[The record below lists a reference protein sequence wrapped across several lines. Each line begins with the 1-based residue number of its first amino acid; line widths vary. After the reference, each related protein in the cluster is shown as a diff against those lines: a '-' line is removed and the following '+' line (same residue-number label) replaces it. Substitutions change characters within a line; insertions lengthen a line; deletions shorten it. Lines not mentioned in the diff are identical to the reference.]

1 MDKNTY
7 FIADTHIGF
16 GSRRTVAVRG
26 FGSNWERHEEEVVN
40 GINRVIDRH
49 KVLYILGDVGSSDD
63 YLHLKKFLGKLN
75 TRRIYLL
82 LGNHDNEK
90 YFEQLKKEHVIIDY
104 DKIFQLK
111 CHKVHFTLCHY
122 PIFEWE
128 GFFKNGIHLYGHT
141 HNNIQL
147 GWKSMDVGIDNIGYT
162 PISVD
167 EVVSLLQKYD
177 NTDKYHKKLFLDKR
191 Y

>member
-40 GINRVIDRH
+40 GINRVIDKH
-49 KVLYILGDVGSSDD
+49 KVLYILGDVGSADD
-63 YLHLKKFLGKLN
+63 YQHLKKFLGKLN

-90 YFEQLKKEHVIIDY
+90 NFEQLKKEHVIIGY

-111 CHKVHFTLCHY
+111 CHRVHFTLCHY

-162 PISVD
+162 PISVE
-167 EVVSLLQKYD
+167 EVVSLLSKYD
-177 NTDKYHKKLFLDKR
+177 NIDKYHKKLFLDKR

>member
-1 MDKNTY
+1 MNKNTY

-26 FGSNWERHEEEVVN
+26 FGCNWERHEQTVLE
-40 GINRVIDRH
+40 GINRVIDRN
-49 KVLYILGDVGSSDD
+49 KVLYILGDVGSTND
-63 YLHLKKFLGKLN
+63 YEHLKQFLGKIH
-75 TRRIYLL
+75 TRKIYLL

-90 YFEQLKKEHVIIDY
+90 FFKQLEVEHVIMGY
-104 DKIFQLK
+104 DKIIQEK
-111 CHKVHFTLCHY
+111 CHKVPITLCHY

-128 GFFKNGIHLYGHT
+128 GFFKNGIHLFGHT
-141 HNNIQL
+141 HNSLDL

-162 PISVD
+162 PISMD
-167 EVVSLLQKYD
+167 EVMAQLSKYD
-177 NTDKYHKKLFLDKR
+177 NIDKYHKKAILDKR

>member
-7 FIADTHIGF
+7 FIADTHIGY

-26 FGSNWERHEEEVVN
+26 FGCNWERHEQAVLE
-40 GINRVIDRH
+40 GINRVIDRR
-49 KVLYILGDVGSSDD
+49 KVLYILGDVGSADD
-63 YLHLKKFLGKLN
+63 YDHLKKFLGKIN
-75 TRRIYLL
+75 TRRIILL
-82 LGNHDNEK
+82 LGNHDDEK
-90 YFEQLKKEHVIIDY
+90 NFKRLKEEHVIIDY
-104 DKIFQLK
+104 DKLIHEK
-111 CHKVHFTLCHY
+111 CHRTHFTLCHY

-128 GFFKNGIHLYGHT
+128 GFFKNGIHLYGHC
-141 HNNIQL
+141 HNNVEL

-167 EVVSLLQKYD
+167 EVMAQLSKYD
-177 NTDKYHKKLFLDKR
+177 NIDEYDKKLILDKR

>member
-7 FIADTHIGF
+7 FIADTHIGY
-16 GSRRTVAVRG
+16 GSRRTVSMRG
-26 FGSNWERHEEEVVN
+26 FGCNWERHEQVVLE

-63 YLHLKKFLGKLN
+63 YPHLKQFLGKIN
-75 TRRIYLL
+75 TRKIFLL

-90 YFEQLKKEHVIIDY
+90 FFKRLLEEHVIIGY
-104 DKIFQLK
+104 DKLVHEK

-128 GFFKNGIHLYGHT
+128 GFFKNGIHLFGHT
-141 HNNIQL
+141 HNNLTL
-147 GWKSMDVGIDNIGYT
+147 GWKSMDVGIDNIGYQ

-167 EVVSLLQKYD
+167 EIMAQLSKYD
-177 NTDKYHKKLFLDKR
+177 NIDKYHKKLILDKR

>member
-40 GINRVIDRH
+40 GINRVIDKH

-111 CHKVHFTLCHY
+111 CHRIHFTLCHY